1 MAARDPRDCGA
12 DLRAARL
19 WYGVIGLVVVV
30 AAAVTT
36 AWQIGLRRRGARIA
50 AAEAR
55 MEPTPVVY

>member
-1 MAARDPRDCGA
+1 MAARDPCDRGA

-19 WYGVIGLVVVV
+19 WYGILGLVAV

-36 AWQIGLRRRGARIA
+36 AWRIGLRRRGAQIA

-55 MEPTPVVY
+55 MEPNPVVY

>member
-12 DLRAARL
+12 DLRVARL
-19 WYGVIGLVVVV
+19 WYGVIGLVAV

-36 AWQIGLRRRGARIA
+36 AWRIGLRRRGARIA
-50 AAEAR
+50 AAETR